1 MGEVRLISQH
11 RNYRGYQ
18 PQAQQLR
25 INNQIRVPQVRLIM
39 PDGDNKGVIDT
50 REAIDMARNLR
61 LDLIEVA
68 PNAAPPVCRIMD
80 YGKYTYE
87 REKKER
93 AAKRSQKSI
102 DIKGI
107 QLRPK
112 TTEHH
117 LHFKIR
123 SARRFLMQGNK
134 VKANLKFRGRENTHL
149 EVARRM
155 LYKIVDGCQDLAYI
169 EVAPN
174 VEGKGMLLILAPN
187 KETIEKA
194 HLAATQ
200 THVEV
205 ERAKDKAEGYDEE
218 VEDAEDDTD
227 DEGEEIIV
235 DEYAQKLEAKKLA
248 NREKRAKKLADE
260 QLGLP

>member
-1 MGEVRLISQH
+1 M
-11 RNYRGYQ
+11 
-18 PQAQQLR
+18 R

-50 REAIDMARNLR
+50 REAIDLARGLR

-68 PNAAPPVCRIMD
+68 PNASPPVCRIMD
-80 YGKYTYE
+80 YGKFTYE
-87 REKKER
+87 REKIER

-102 DIKGI
+102 EIKGI

-134 VKANLKFRGRENTHL
+134 VKANLRFRGRENTHL

-155 LYKIVDGCQDLAYI
+155 LYKIVEGCQDLAYV

-174 VEGKGMLLILAPN
+174 VEGKAMLLILAPN
-187 KETIEKA
+187 KDTIEKA

-200 THVEV
+200 QHVET
-205 ERAKDKAEGYDEE
+205 ERATDKAAGYDEE
-218 VEDAEDDTD
+218 VEDAEVAEDDAGD
-227 DEGEEIIV
+227 DEADTTKVV
-235 DEYAQKLEAKKLA
+235 DLHALEVERKKQA
-248 NREKRAKKLADE
+248 NREKRVKKLSDE